1 MIFTACK
8 VKDAYLIDLD
18 RKVDDRGFFAR
29 SYCRKEFAAYGLHPD
44 LVQCNLSFNTRRGTL
59 RGMHYQARPH
69 EEIKLIRC
77 LSGAIYD
84 VIVDLRPA
92 SPTYRQWIGVELDAD
107 NRRMLYSPA
116 GFAHG
121 YLTLADNTEVLY
133 QVSAFYSPESERAVR
148 WNDPT
153 FNIEWPMQPEV
164 ISSKDREHPDFIP

>member
-18 RKVDDRGFFAR
+18 RKVDERGFFAR
-29 SYCRKEFAAYGLHPD
+29 SYCRNEFAAHGLHPD
-44 LVQCNLSFNTRRGTL
+44 FVQCNLSFNTRRGTL

-92 SPTYRQWIGVELDAD
+92 SPTYKQWIGVELDAD

>member
-29 SYCRKEFAAYGLHPD
+29 SYCRNEFAAHGLDPNF
-44 LVQCNLSFNTRRGTL
+44 VQCNLSFNTRRGTL
-59 RGMHYQARPH
+59 RGMHYQARPN
-69 EEIKLIRC
+69 EEVKLIRC

-84 VIVDLRPA
+84 VIVDLRPT
-92 SPTYRQWIGVELDAD
+92 SPTYKQWIGVELDAD

-148 WNDPT
+148 WNDPA
-153 FNIEWPMQPEV
+153 FDIQWPMRPEV
-164 ISSKDREHPDFIP
+164 ISSKDREHPDFVS

>member
-8 VKDAYLIDLD
+8 VKDAYLIDPD

-29 SYCRKEFAAYGLHPD
+29 SYCRNEFAAPGLYPD
-44 LVQCNLSFNTRRGTL
+44 FVQCNLSFNTRRGTL

-121 YLTLADNTEVLY
+121 YLTLTDNTEVLY
-133 QVSAFYSPESERAVR
+133 QVSAFYSPESERALR